1 MTKPGFEPLL
11 IGHSQKNDSYMLKS
25 ASLLP
30 VQLVFQTKSNQLIYK
45 RLSDGLNFS
54 SKHIRQHTS
63 TPPQKYDLNKI
74 KGKQKRKTHRLPS
87 ADRTKKFTAGCLHHG
102 CSRKLLPQCTQCTNL
117 KYRITRMARTRAAM
131 MRTMIHLFL
140 SILLTMPPIVL
151 LLLSTLTSTSSNCSA
166 K

>member
-74 KGKQKRKTHRLPS
+74 KGKQKRKTERLRS
-87 ADRTKKFTAGCLHHG
+87 ADTIKTIHSCFPSSWLQQKTTAPMHLVHELEIQDHQDGQDKGGYDETDDPLVSVHSPHHA
-102 CSRKLLPQCTQCTNL
+102 SND
-117 KYRITRMARTRAAM
+117 
-131 MRTMIHLFL
+131 
-140 SILLTMPPIVL
+140 PPALANVDINVIQL
-151 LLLSTLTSTSSNCSA
+151 Q
-166 K
+166 